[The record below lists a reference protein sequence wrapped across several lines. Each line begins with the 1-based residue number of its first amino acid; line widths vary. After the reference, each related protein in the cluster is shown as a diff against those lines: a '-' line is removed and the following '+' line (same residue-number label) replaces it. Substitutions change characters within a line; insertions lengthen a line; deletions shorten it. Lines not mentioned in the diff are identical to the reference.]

1 MKQRN
6 FLETWSCGPFTVAAT
21 NNYDF
26 TTAANKAYRN
36 NQIDGMNENI
46 WLMYNGDINQDGSVD
61 ATDFLFLDV
70 DIQSFASGYY
80 ASDLN
85 GDGTVDGTDFLLL
98 DVNIQSFITSNTP

>member
-6 FLETWSCGPFTVAAT
+6 FLETWSCGPFTVAAI

-26 TTAANKAYRN
+26 TTAANKAYGN
-36 NQIDGMNENI
+36 NQKDGMNENI

-85 GDGTVDGTDFLLL
+85 GDGTVDGSDFLIL
-98 DVNIQSFITSNTP
+98 DVSIQSFITSITP